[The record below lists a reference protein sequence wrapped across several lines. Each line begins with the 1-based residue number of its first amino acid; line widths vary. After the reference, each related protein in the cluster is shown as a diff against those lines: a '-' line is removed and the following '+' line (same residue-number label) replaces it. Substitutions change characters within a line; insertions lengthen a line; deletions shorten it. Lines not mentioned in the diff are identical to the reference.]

1 MLSETIFRSDD
12 LPASERFD
20 AWEAVMSRTNS
31 PMHLTSDHAADYQ
44 AHLRL
49 ITLGE
54 VTLWPATYQQLVF
67 LRTPRLIRQSD
78 PEHCH
83 LSLVLRGDAV
93 VTWGKAE
100 AEYGTYDIFTNDT
113 SVPYEI
119 ATGAGPITSIG
130 IEVPKARLGLPWDKA
145 RQAIGRPISGRE
157 GIGAL
162 VAQFAT
168 QVSSD
173 SGAYGPADAHR
184 LGGVLCD
191 LVTAMFAHVAE
202 ADAALQPET
211 RHRTLLLA
219 VQAFIREHLNDPDLN
234 PGCIAAAHYI
244 SRSHLHRL
252 FRTEGTTVA
261 AFIRA
266 QRLRSALRDLGDPAL
281 AATPV
286 HVIAVRW
293 GFRDHATFTRAFR
306 AAYGA
311 APTDYRHGAD
321 VSALDAG

>member
-31 PMHLTSDHAADYQ
+31 PMHLTSAYAADYQ

-54 VTLWPATYQQLVF
+54 VTLWPATYQPLVF

-83 LSLVLRGDAV
+83 LSLVVRGDAV
-93 VTWGKAE
+93 VTWDRTE
-100 AEYGTYDIFTNDT
+100 AEYDTYDIFTNDT

-119 ATGAGPITSIG
+119 ATGTEPITSIG
-130 IEVPKARLGLPWDKA
+130 IEVPKARLGLPWDRA
-145 RQAIGRPISGRE
+145 RLAIGRPISGRE

-162 VAQFAT
+162 LAQFVT
-168 QVSSD
+168 QVTND
-173 SGAYGPADAHR
+173 SGAYGPADAYR

-191 LVTAMFAHVAE
+191 LVTAMFANVVE
-202 ADAALQPET
+202 ADTALQPET
-211 RHRTLLLA
+211 RHRALLLS
-219 VQAFIREHLNDPDLN
+219 VKAFVRKNLHDPDLT

-244 SRSHLHRL
+244 SPSHLHRL

-266 QRLRSALRDLGDPAL
+266 QRLRCALRDLGDPAL

-286 HVIAVRW
+286 HIIAARW
-293 GFRDHATFTRAFR
+293 GFKDHATFTRAFR